1 MNQLL
6 DRHLGVLKIEDTT
19 RTGYESMIRLL
30 PTLGDLPIGRIDG
43 ETLDAFYAELRR
55 CRALCDHRTDENG
68 P

>member
-1 MNQLL
+1 VNQLL

-19 RTGYESMIRLL
+19 RTGYESMIRLR

-43 ETLDAFYAELRR
+43 ETLHAFYAELRR
-55 CRALCDHRTDENG
+55 CRALCDHRTDEIG